1 MNLFKSFEIVDGM
14 KCVQNKMFIKVQVDI
29 LEWLNNKEIAE
40 PPSSHIVLYYRMI
53 NRRTSIITYS
63 LVLSDNDKRFV
74 ILIVFEFNIFVTLFN
89 LLCLVWGRRGRDHM
103 VVGFTTTYAISTLP
117 PLMVWVRITIR
128 ARCTT
133 SCDKVCQ
140 WLATSR

>member
-1 MNLFKSFEIVDGM
+1 
-14 KCVQNKMFIKVQVDI
+14 
-29 LEWLNNKEIAE
+29 
-40 PPSSHIVLYYRMI
+40 MI

-117 PLMVWVRITIR
+117 PLMV
-128 ARCTT
+128 
-133 SCDKVCQ
+133 
-140 WLATSR
+140 